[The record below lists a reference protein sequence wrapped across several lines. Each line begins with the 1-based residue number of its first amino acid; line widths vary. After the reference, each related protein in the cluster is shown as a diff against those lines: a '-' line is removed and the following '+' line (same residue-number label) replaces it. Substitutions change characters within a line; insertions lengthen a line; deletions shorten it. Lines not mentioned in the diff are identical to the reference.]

1 MLSESFFSDN
11 LRFNIDTLSYLP
23 RWIIV
28 VIDFAVLM
36 IAFFTYLLFRGTGL
50 DYILIPNSVLYLG
63 VLFELIYYFFGY
75 LEPILE

>member
-1 MLSESFFSDN
+1 MHSMRAIFPDN

-36 IAFFTYLLFRGTGL
+36 IAFFYL
-50 DYILIPNSVLYLG
+50 
-63 VLFELIYYFFGY
+63 
-75 LEPILE
+75 PIV